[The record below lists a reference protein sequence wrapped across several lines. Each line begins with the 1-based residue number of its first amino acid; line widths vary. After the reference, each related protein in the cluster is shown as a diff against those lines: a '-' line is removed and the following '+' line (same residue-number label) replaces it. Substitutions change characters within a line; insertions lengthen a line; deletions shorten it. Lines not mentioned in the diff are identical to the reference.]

1 LCAAET
7 VYPGLRLGVS
17 QPEWCFEEIGKLRTR
32 LLGSVAAFLL
42 LARPCFGSGATGA
55 LIGNVTDATRAV
67 IVGATVFAKNLSTGI
82 SRSTVTS
89 STGDYD
95 IVLLQP
101 GTYEV
106 TIRQPGFAP
115 VAFKDINV
123 DVDQIVRV
131 DAQLKVEASPEQV
144 VVTDE
149 VPLLDSEDTT
159 IGAVVERKSIS
170 GLPLNERNFLDFT
183 LLVPGAQL
191 AVAGSN
197 VSTQGGSVIVNG
209 ARETANTFL
218 IDGVDNNSPLIGRS
232 TLLPSVDAI
241 EEFKVQASTSSA
253 EYGRGGGAQINLVL
267 RSGGNHLHGSAFEF
281 LRNRV
286 LDARNYFDLPDCHA
300 NAVPGTCASIPK
312 YIRNQFGGTLGG
324 PIIRNRTFFFASYE
338 GLQLRQADTREST
351 VPSQNLRSAVLS
363 SLPPSY
369 LNSAGVAALN
379 LYPAANTGSD
389 LANST
394 IFVAAPVIQNATH
407 LGTIKVDHQLSSR
420 DALSAHYGIS
430 DLERYNPYDFG
441 FSVSDLPGYGDDARY
456 RGQNS
461 GVNWMHSFSPRVTN
475 EFRFGFNRDRLGLFQ
490 QNQAI
495 DRSGQLGFPSPVD
508 PQDYGYPILQV
519 AGYENIGE
527 PFQAPENNSIS
538 TLHLSNNLVL
548 SPDFAGS
555 RHHFRVG
562 GEYRRIGDNG
572 YIDFYPRGDF
582 IFFGVTGNSI
592 EDLVLGLPAAALLGS
607 GNSSVHLRNNESALY
622 GLDDFHISSH
632 LTLNLGVRWEYND
645 APYDVK
651 SPLSLAD
658 LSTHSLACTPKPNC
672 QFLLAGNN
680 GVPRGLFN
688 TEKKDF
694 APRIGFTWRPQKT
707 EKLVVRSGYGVF
719 WDAATLLP
727 SLLTKENPPSYGFD
741 YFVNSGTNVIQNI
754 LQSPAN
760 FIISFLP
767 ASNYRDTYM
776 QQWNAGVQYE
786 FTPQLLLEAAY
797 AGSKGTHLKGFH
809 DANQPEPGRLP
820 QYPQFGSLA
829 MIDTSRASNY
839 HSLQTRVEQR
849 PWRGLSYLLAFTWS
863 KSIDNGSELLG
874 SATEGQYA
882 QDGNNLRG
890 ERGLSGFDTRRRL
903 VWSGV
908 YEVPLMKGD
917 RSRTVRALLRSW
929 QLGTILSF
937 QSGQPFTV
945 YRSGYQ
951 SYTTL
956 ITGSDR
962 PDLIAD
968 PFQAGP
974 VSTNPDP
981 GCHSAISQGG
991 RAADHTRTVQTW
1003 INPCAYSNPNLLGQL
1018 RFGTSPRNG
1027 VIGPGLINTDLSVSR
1042 NIALFRESQSLSL
1055 RADVFD
1061 LFNHPNFD
1069 PPENV
1074 FDSQNFGSLPS
1085 SNRFGTRP
1093 PRQIQLSVRYSF

>member
-1 LCAAET
+1 MKT
-7 VYPGLRLGVS
+7 
-17 QPEWCFEEIGKLRTR
+17 W
-32 LLGSVAAFLL
+32 LLGCAAAFLL
-42 LARPCFGSGATGA
+42 PTGMSFASGATGS
-55 LIGNVTDATRAV
+55 LVGNISDATGAV
-67 IVGATVFAKNLSTGI
+67 IAGATVSATNLSTGI

-95 IVLLQP
+95 IVLLRP

-106 TIRQPGFAP
+106 TIRQAGFAP
-115 VAFKDINV
+115 VIFEDIHV

-131 DAQLKVEASPEQV
+131 DAQLRVEAKTEQV

-149 VPLLDSEDTT
+149 IPLLDSEDTT
-159 IGAVVERKSIS
+159 IGAVVEHKSIS

-191 AVAGSN
+191 PVAGSN

-286 LDARNYFDLPDCHA
+286 LDAKNYFDLPDCHA
-300 NAVPGTCASIPK
+300 NVAPGTCASIPE

-324 PIIRNRTFFFASYE
+324 PIIRNRTFFFVNYE

-351 VPSQNLRSAVLS
+351 VPSQNLQKAVLS
-363 SLPPSY
+363 SLPPGY
-369 LNSAGVAALN
+369 LNPAGVAALD
-379 LYPAANTGSD
+379 LYPAANVGSD

-394 IFVAAPVIQNATH
+394 LFVAAPVIQSATH
-407 LGTIKVDHQLSSR
+407 LGVFKVDHQLSNR
-420 DALSAHYGIS
+420 DALSGHYGIS
-430 DLERYNPYDFG
+430 DLARYNPYDYG
-441 FSVSDLPGYGDDARY
+441 FSVSNLPGYGDFALY
-456 RGQNS
+456 RGQNT
-461 GVNWMHSFSPRVTN
+461 GVNWVHGFSPRLTN
-475 EFRFGFNRDRLGLFQ
+475 EFRFGFNHDRLGLFQ
-490 QNQAI
+490 QSQAI
-495 DRSGQLGFPSPVD
+495 DRNAQLGFPSPAN

-519 AGYENIGE
+519 AGYEDIGE
-527 PFQAPENNSIS
+527 PFQAPEDNSIS
-538 TLHLSNNLVL
+538 TLHLSDNLAW
-548 SPDFAGS
+548 SPGFARS
-555 RHHFRVG
+555 RHYFRFG

-582 IFFGVTGNSI
+582 IFLGVTGNSI
-592 EDLVLGLPAAALLGS
+592 EDLALGLPAATLLGS
-607 GNSSVHLRNNESALY
+607 GNSAVHLRNNELGLY
-622 GLDDFHISSH
+622 GLDDFHFTSR
-632 LTLNLGVRWEYND
+632 LTLNLGLRWEYNG

-651 SPLSLAD
+651 TPLSLAD
-658 LSTHSLACTPKPNC
+658 LSTNSMTCTPKPNC
-672 QFLLAGNN
+672 QFLLAGDN
-680 GVPRGLFN
+680 GVPPGLFN
-688 TEKKDF
+688 TGKKDF

-707 EKLVVRSGYGVF
+707 EKMVVRSAYGVF

-727 SLLTKENPPSYGFD
+727 SLLTKENPPSYKFE
-741 YFVNSGTNVIQNI
+741 YFLNSGTNVIQNI
-754 LQSPAN
+754 LQSPVN

-776 QQWNAGVQYE
+776 QQWNVGVQYE
-786 FTPQLLLEAAY
+786 FTPQLVLETAY
-797 AGSKGTHLKGFH
+797 VGSKGTHLKGFH
-809 DANQPEPGRLP
+809 DADQSTPGGLSP
-820 QYPQFGSLA
+820 YPQFGSLA
-829 MIDTSRASNY
+829 MIDTSRASTYN
-839 HSLQTRVEQR
+839 SLQTRLEQR
-849 PWRGLSYLLAFTWS
+849 PWRGLSYSLAYTWS

-882 QDGNNLRG
+882 QNGNNLRG
-890 ERGLSGFDTRRRL
+890 ERGLSGFDTRHRL

-908 YEVPLMKGD
+908 YEAPPLKGD
-917 RSRTVRALLRSW
+917 RSRTAQAMLRSW

-937 QSGQPFTV
+937 QNGQPFTV

-962 PDLIAD
+962 PDLIAN

-974 VSTNPDP
+974 VDTNPDP
-981 GCHSAISQGG
+981 GCHSTISQGG

-1003 INPCAYSNPNLLGQL
+1003 INPCAYSNPNLLGQF

-1042 NIALFRESQSLSL
+1042 NLALFRESQQLGL

-1093 PRQIQLSVRYSF
+1093 PRQVQLSLRYSF